1 MGRIFSVIAVCGALA
16 AFLAALI
23 VAGSLS
29 DDPSG
34 HQVLASE
41 DRLHKQMVNDL
52 TQQLKQRTARLEELD
67 ERLLALEQSLGTVQ
81 GQAGGDSALPLPVRE
96 YLNRHIQ
103 SRWREFDRTGR
114 IDYRAIRPVVSR
126 GSSKPVPLRMT
137 VANRQRSTS
146 TRTSSKASA
155 KSRREAMARQPAKK
169 KTRRLRT
176 LGPSDKRPVYF
187 QKKLKEEVRVASKR
201 TGKVAESLIA
211 EQDAV
216 KKIRREKGNASAEQ
230 KAKLRQDTEQQVKA
244 ILTAEEFDRFITW
257 HGALL
262 ATWWGE

>member
-1 MGRIFSVIAVCGALA
+1 MGRIFSVITACGALA
-16 AFLAALI
+16 AFLVALI

-34 HQVLASE
+34 HHVLAAE
-41 DRLHKQMVNDL
+41 DRLHQQMLSDL
-52 TQQLKQRTARLEELD
+52 AQQLEQRTDRLRELE
-67 ERLLALEQSLGTVQ
+67 ERLLALEQLLGTAQ
-81 GQAGGDSALPLPVRE
+81 GKAGGASTLPLPVQE

-103 SRWREFDRTGR
+103 SRWQEFIRTGR
-114 IDYRAIRPVVSR
+114 IDYRAIRPVASH
-126 GSSKPVPLRMT
+126 
-137 VANRQRSTS
+137 A
-146 TRTSSKASA
+146 SSKASA
-155 KSRREAMARQPAKK
+155 KSRRKVTARSPARSVVTGTIATTAKK

-176 LGPSDKRPVYF
+176 LGPTDKRPVYF
-187 QKKLKEEVRVASKR
+187 QEKLKEEVGVASKR
-201 TGKVAESLIA
+201 AGKVANSLIA
-211 EQDAV
+211 ELDAV
-216 KKIRREKGNASAEQ
+216 RKIRREKGNASAEQ